1 MTLYVRDDFHRRRS
15 VIVASG
21 DSVADTEIGGVRK
34 VKGGT
39 GDKSGSR
46 CRRAGAGP
54 GTRRRSRLSS
64 VMATPSRNE
73 SVLVQVRS
81 VFCSWVRERSR
92 APVRLA
98 T

>member
-1 MTLYVRDDFHRRRS
+1 VDLSALDTLAPCTAALPPPPDR
-15 VIVASG
+15 
-21 DSVADTEIGGVRK
+21 VADTEIGGVRK
-34 VKGGT
+34 IKGGT

-46 CRRAGAGP
+46 CRWAGAGP